1 MMALH
6 SEHSRSGYA
15 DEPWFVGRLRSLLPQ
30 PLKVAVC
37 TWSPWQIFDK
47 PSSKPDGQRLPL
59 PPADYLGLHHLTQ
72 T

>member
-15 DEPWFVGRLRSLLPQ
+15 DEPWFVGWLRSLLPQ

-37 TWSPWQIFDK
+37 TWSPGQIFVK
-47 PSSKPDGQRLPL
+47 PSSKPDGTPQITVRFLYGRPNW
-59 PPADYLGLHHLTQ
+59 H
-72 T
+72 